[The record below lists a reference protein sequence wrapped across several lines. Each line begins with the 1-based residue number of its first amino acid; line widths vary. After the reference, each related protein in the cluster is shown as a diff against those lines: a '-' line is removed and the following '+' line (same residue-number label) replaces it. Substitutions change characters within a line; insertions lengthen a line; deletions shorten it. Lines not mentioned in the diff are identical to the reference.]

1 MTTQTDWLE
10 ESLRFAVPL
19 HIADLHQRASALPG
33 DYATNV
39 RALCTRLVEDSPT
52 GSTTSAQLIGTLG
65 DSMFG
70 ESRPGRATALHNVL
84 ARGLA
89 GTALTTPNGATYRQ
103 QHWCNPHGCTCTT
116 QQKENVK

>member
-19 HIADLHQRASALPG
+19 HIADLHQRAKNMPG
-33 DYATNV
+33 NYQDNV
-39 RALCTRLVEDSPT
+39 RQLCTRLVENSPT
-52 GSTTSAQLIGTLG
+52 GAATTPSLIGTLG

-70 ESRPGRATALHNVL
+70 ESRPGRAGALHNAL

-103 QHWCNPHGCTCTT
+103 QHWCNPAGCTC
-116 QQKENVK
+116 KETRTR

>member
-19 HIADLHQRASALPG
+19 HIADLHKRASALPG

-39 RALCTRLVEDSPT
+39 RQLCTRLVENSPT
-52 GSTTSAQLIGTLG
+52 GAATTPSLIGTLG

-70 ESRPGRATALHNVL
+70 ESRPGRATALHNAL

-89 GTALTTPNGATYRQ
+89 GTALTTPNGATYQ
-103 QHWCNPHGCTCTT
+103 GQHWHNPAGCTCNNER
-116 QQKENVK
+116 QER